1 MQFYEG
7 PRPSTCRLHR
17 AHRCFV
23 LCQGSSVLG
32 SCRGRLSVPNWKN
45 AFSLPILCVT
55 IGRGGLQKGPPPC
68 RSSGKGG
75 DPSGGLPGHFHT
87 KKWRQKY
94 RFGAQDGH
102 GKKRHNFG
110 HPPPIFF
117 WAHKA
122 LFYKMPLPP
131 PPVGRGRGGAQRT
144 KKKLE
149 QTSRRRGRRIWFDMC
164 FDMWFNSWSN
174 IWFNISF
181 DIWFNS
187 IMRDRRRLEESEQ
200 SEKPYHERIENAT
213 SENGNHKIRHAN
225 VICKHMIH
233 QNTIN
238 QTYAWLQVC
247 FNI

>member
-75 DPSGGLPGHFHT
+75 NPSGGLPGPLLHKEMT
-87 KKWRQKY
+87 SKIQIRSPGWSRKKKSQFWS
-94 RFGAQDGH
+94 
-102 GKKRHNFG
+102 
-110 HPPPIFF
+110 PPPQLFF
-117 WAHKA
+117 ELIRRFVTKC
-122 LFYKMPLPP
+122 PCPP

-144 KKKLE
+144 TKKLE
-149 QTSRRRGRRIWFDMC
+149 QTSCRRGRRI
-164 FDMWFNSWSN
+164 
-174 IWFNISF
+174 
-181 DIWFNS
+181 
-187 IMRDRRRLEESEQ
+187 
-200 SEKPYHERIENAT
+200 
-213 SENGNHKIRHAN
+213 
-225 VICKHMIH
+225 
-233 QNTIN
+233 
-238 QTYAWLQVC
+238 
-247 FNI
+247 